1 MAGPHVAGVAALII
15 SHTGKSGGAVQA
27 ALQQA
32 TNALP
37 CPDTR
42 QHLRAVPAVNSGE
55 PQECTGGIGHNSFY
69 GAGEIDA
76 LKAVS

>member
-15 SHTGKSGGAVQA
+15 SHTGMHGGAVAA

-32 TNALP
+32 TNPLP
-37 CPDTR
+37 CPDTS
-42 QHLRAVPAVNSGE
+42 QPLRPF
-55 PQECTGGIGHNSFY
+55 PQLQRRTTGVHRRRRHNSFY

-76 LKAVS
+76 LQAVS

>member
-37 CPDTR
+37 CPDTSIYAPFP
-42 QHLRAVPAVNSGE
+42 QNSGE